1 MGPGPGPWVG
11 HARHFHHGGMG
22 WGGWV
27 LWILLTVAFWALVIM
42 AVIWLVRVLRG
53 RGPGHRFVGGA
64 PWAPQAGPPS
74 APAMPPAEQILGE
87 RFARGEID
95 ENEYR
100 SRLSVLRGG
109 PAPTATPPP
118 AAYPPENPPPTA

>member
-11 HARHFHHGGMG
+11 HARHFHHGIG

-42 AVIWLVRVLRG
+42 AVIWLVRTISAG
-53 RGPGHRFVGGA
+53 RAPGRRFVGGPSWVTA
-64 PWAPQAGPPS
+64 QGGPTPS
-74 APAMPPAEQILGE
+74 AVSPAEQILGE

-100 SRLSVLRGG
+100 SRLAVLRGG
-109 PAPTATPPP
+109 PPPTAAPP
-118 AAYPPENPPPTA
+118 AAHPPENPPPAT